1 MSQHFEMQSDEILG
15 KIYDKRLYAR
25 LLKYL
30 KPYLKWVALAFCL
43 LIMTASLEL
52 VMPLLTKNAVDNHI
66 VSDKRL
72 LKLNQ
77 EEYAHFE
84 AVNEIDKYKI
94 YHVSDMYYLVLTS
107 KNSRF
112 IPKQDLKQYE
122 QNANLTQDKYTFI
135 QSNNQIEKILTP
147 YMDKITRVKDKE
159 LAVPASVLSQ
169 LSVNDKTI
177 VRKDSMN
184 KVALYGLAFLFFVIL
199 KTVVQYLQLVI
210 TTIFSQKATNDLR
223 SDLFAHMEKLP
234 VSFFDKN
241 PVGRLVTRVTN
252 DVRSLDEMLSS
263 GVLTIIQDAAMIVAI
278 MILMLFLNWRLALVS
293 FTILPL
299 VFWVIKTYKNKTR
312 VTYREVRKRLA
323 AVNAMLAEHIS
334 GMKIIQ
340 LFNQSAVKQKEFE
353 NVNQFY
359 YKESMKQLRLFAIF
373 RPLISVSRQVAVAI
387 MLWYAGGQIIENV
400 VTIGVFMAF
409 MTYIEKLYEPISEFS
424 EKFNILQ
431 GAMAGAERIFDLMD
445 QEEADYRE
453 DSVPVDDVQGDIEF
467 KNVSLS
473 YLTIN
478 NQDQNSDEVLQK
490 TESELTE
497 ADFVLKN
504 VSFKVKAGEK
514 IALVGHTGSGKT
526 SIVNLILGMYP
537 YQKGQILIDNKALE
551 EYRLQDLRS
560 HIGMVQQDVFLFSG
574 TIRDNIALN
583 NPDLSDEDLERLC
596 KYVNVMH
603 FVNQLPERF
612 NEPVMERGS
621 TFSVGQRQLISF
633 ARVLAYNPSIFILDE
648 ATANIDTETELL
660 IQDAL
665 QKLMEK
671 RTSIIIAHRLS
682 TIQHVDRILVLHKG
696 EIVEEGSHQELLQK
710 EGLYYDLYR
719 LQYT

>member
-30 KPYLKWVALAFCL
+30 KPYLKWVAFAVVL
-43 LIMTASLEL
+43 LVLTASLEL
-52 VMPLLTKNAVDNHI
+52 VMPLLTKNVVDNHI
-66 VSDKRL
+66 VSDKRI
-72 LKLNQ
+72 LKLTS

-84 AVNEIDKYKI
+84 SVNDIAKYKI
-94 YHVSDMYYLVLTS
+94 YQVSEMYYLVLTS

-112 IPKQDLKQYE
+112 IPKQDIKNYE
-122 QNANLTQDKYTFI
+122 KNLNLTQDKYTFI
-135 QSNNQIEKILTP
+135 KPNDQINKVLSA
-147 YMDKITRVKDKE
+147 YKDKVIPVSETE
-159 LAVPASVLSQ
+159 LAVPASVLSR
-169 LSVNDKTI
+169 LSTEEKTI
-177 VRKDSMN
+177 VRKDSLN
-184 KVALYGLAFLFFVIL
+184 KVVWYGLAFLFFVII

-223 SDLFAHMEKLP
+223 SDLFAHLQRLP

-241 PVGRLVTRVTN
+241 PVGRLVTRATN

-263 GVLTIIQDAAMIVAI
+263 GVLTIIQDGAMIVAI

-299 VFWVIKTYKNKTR
+299 VFQVIKTYKNKTR

-340 LFNQSAVKQKEFE
+340 LFNQSIVKQKEFE
-353 NVNQFY
+353 NVNKFY

-373 RPLISVSRQVAVAI
+373 RPLISVSRQVATAI
-387 MLWYAGGQIIENV
+387 MLWYAGGQIIQNV

-445 QEEADYRE
+445 HKEADYRE
-453 DSVPVDDVQGDIEF
+453 ISSPVDDIRGDIEF
-467 KNVSLS
+467 QNVSLS
-473 YLTIN
+473 YLVKN
-478 NQDQNSDEVLQK
+478 NPDKSNDDVMQK
-490 TESELTE
+490 DESELTE
-497 ADFVLKN
+497 ADYVLKN

-537 YQKGQILIDNKALE
+537 YQKGQILIDNKPLE
-551 EYRLQDLRS
+551 DFRLSDLRS
-560 HIGMVQQDVFLFSG
+560 HVGMVQQDVFLFSG

-583 NPDLSDEDLERLC
+583 NPDLTDEDLERLC
-596 KYVNVMH
+596 KYVNVMQ
-603 FVNQLPERF
+603 FVDQLPERF